1 MLVSIIVPIY
11 NAKKYLNRC
20 IDSVLSQTFKDFEL
34 ILVDD
39 GSKDNCPSI
48 CDEYAQK
55 DARIR
60 VIHQDNQGV
69 SAARNA
75 GLDAIKGDYVMFVDA
90 DDYVSGTFLNSLV
103 SEAEVCP
110 EADIIISGHTDLFF
124 GRTLRQCIERDR
136 TCSLNELKQ
145 DFGFID
151 GEIGLGYPIAK
162 LYKSALVRKIR
173 FDTRIYLFEDMVFNL
188 SAYALCK
195 FVRLIKGADY
205 FYDHRNEQSATR
217 KINAATVDCAKRRY
231 VAGKLFLLGKVE
243 YSGDYFDQTLCG
255 FAVYFTHMVCR
266 LKMPW
271 KKRKTLIKLMLQD
284 DLYKMVSGCSNVS
297 SKGEHLIYLFCR
309 KRLYLLIRFYWWLRL
324 IFRGS

>member
-1 MLVSIIVPIY
+1 MLVSVIIPVY
-11 NAKKYLNRC
+11 NVEKYLRRC

-39 GSKDNCPSI
+39 GSKDDCPRI

-60 VIHQDNQGV
+60 AIHQENQGV

-75 GLDAIKGDYVMFVDA
+75 GLDAIRGDYVAFIDA

-110 EADIIISGHTDLFF
+110 EAGVIISGHTDLFLD
-124 GRTLRQCIERDR
+124 RTLRQCIERNR
-136 TCSLNELKQ
+136 TCSLDKLKK
-145 DFGFID
+145 DFASID
-151 GEIGLGYPIAK
+151 DEIGLGYPFGK
-162 LYKSALVRKIR
+162 LYKSALVRKTR
-173 FDTRIYLFEDMVFNL
+173 FDSRIYLFEDMIFNL
-188 SAYALCK
+188 SVFSLCK
-195 FVRLIKGADY
+195 LVRLIKGADY
-205 FYDHRNEQSATR
+205 FYDHGNEQSATR

-231 VAGKLFLLGKVE
+231 VAGKLFLLGKVR

-255 FAVYFTHMVCR
+255 FAVYFTHMACR

-271 KKRKTLIKLMLQD
+271 KKRKALIKLMLQD
-284 DLYKMVSGCSNVS
+284 DLYKMVSGYSNVS
-297 SKGEHLIYLFCR
+297 SKGERLIFLFCR
-309 KRLYLLIRFYWWLRL
+309 KRLYPLIRFYWWLRL